1 MDTIRIGIVGAGANT
16 IAKHIPLL
24 QAIED
29 VSIVSVCNRSRAS
42 SERVAQQFNIPTV
55 YEHWEDLVA
64 AHDTDAIV
72 IGTWPYMHCRIT
84 LAALA
89 AGKHVLCEARMAM
102 DLKEALQ
109 MRDAARARP
118 LLVAQ
123 IVPSPLT
130 LGVDATIKRLIS
142 EGYLGEVLAVRIRD
156 GNSFIDRDAPMH
168 WRQNKDYSGYN
179 VMSMGIWYE
188 ALMRWIGE
196 ASSVLAQAQI
206 FVKTRR
212 DSEGQLQ
219 AIQVPDHIDIIAQMA
234 CGAQAH
240 LQFSAVTGL
249 AGGSEAM
256 LFGSEGTLRF
266 ADGKLYGARK
276 GQSQLEE
283 IEIPE
288 HERGEWRVEQE
299 FIDAIRGQG
308 DVKLTDFETGVKYMR
323 FTEAVARSVACGS
336 RVSLDF

>member
-1 MDTIRIGIVGAGANT
+1 MDTIRIGVVGAGANT
-16 IAKHIPLL
+16 VAKHIPLL
-24 QAIED
+24 QAIGD

-42 SERVAQQFNIPTV
+42 SERVAQQFHIPNV

-72 IGTWPYMHCRIT
+72 IGTWPYLHCRTTI
-84 LAALA
+84 AALA

-123 IVPSPLT
+123 VVPAPYT

-168 WRQNKDYSGYN
+168 WRQNKDFSGYN

-188 ALMRWIGE
+188 ALMRWLGE
-196 ASSVLAQAQI
+196 ASSVMAQAQT
-206 FVKTRR
+206 FVKTRH
-212 DSEGQLQ
+212 DAQSKLH

-249 AGGSEAM
+249 AGSSEAL

-266 ADGKLYGARK
+266 VDGKLYGAKK
-276 GQSQLEE
+276 GQSALEE
-283 IEIPE
+283 IAIPD
-288 HERGEWRVEQE
+288 HERDSWRVEEE
-299 FIDAIRGQG
+299 FIEAIRGQG
-308 DVKLTDFETGVKYMR
+308 EVKLTDFETGVKYMR
-323 FTEAVARSVACGS
+323 FTEAVARSAASGS

>member
-16 IAKHIPLL
+16 VAKHIPLL

-42 SERVAQQFNIPTV
+42 SERVAQQFNIPNV
-55 YEHWEDLVA
+55 YEHWEDLVG

-72 IGTWPYMHCRIT
+72 IGTWPYLHCRVSV
-84 LAALA
+84 AALA

-123 IVPSPLT
+123 VVPAPYT

-142 EGYLGEVLAVRIRD
+142 EGYLGQVLAVRIRD
-156 GNSFIDRDAPMH
+156 GNAFIDRDAPMH

-179 VMSMGIWYE
+179 IMSMGIWYE
-188 ALMRWIGE
+188 ALMRWLGE
-196 ASSVLAQAQI
+196 ASSVLAQAQT
-206 FVKTRR
+206 FVKTRH
-212 DSEGQLQ
+212 DGQGKLH

-249 AGGSEAM
+249 AGSSEA
-256 LFGSEGTLRF
+256 LIFGSEGTLRF
-266 ADGKLYGARK
+266 VDGKLYGAKK
-276 GQSQLEE
+276 GQAALEE
-283 IEIPE
+283 IIIPD
-288 HERGEWRVEQE
+288 HERDSWRVEEE
-299 FIDAIRGQG
+299 FIEAIRGQG
-308 DVKLTDFETGVKYMR
+308 EVKLTDFETGVKYMR
-323 FTEAVARSVACGS
+323 FTEAVARSAASGS